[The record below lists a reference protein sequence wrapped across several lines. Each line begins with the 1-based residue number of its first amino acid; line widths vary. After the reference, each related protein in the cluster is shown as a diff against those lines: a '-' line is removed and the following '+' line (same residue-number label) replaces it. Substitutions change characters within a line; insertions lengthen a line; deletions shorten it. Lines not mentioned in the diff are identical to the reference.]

1 MSYALSTTEWENRL
15 LFDELFCE
23 NELVR
28 LLQLLQHPSPLRNVA
43 IPQATDRQ
51 SRRWQG
57 FFLEGSA
64 KRDFLKGAAKLCF
77 SLICGKLLGKCHFQ
91 GFVFAASYRGNCNFG
106 GFYLQQAFR
115 KLSGKSHLQA
125 LLLQAIGEVGVFFS
139 SKFFRNYCGSS
150 ISRVSVLQQCI
161 GEVPLWGVFCCIK
174 LFGKLHL

>member
-1 MSYALSTTEWENRL
+1 MAEASGSHPRL
-15 LFDELFCE
+15 LAAFR
-23 NELVR
+23 LV
-28 LLQLLQHPSPLRNVA
+28 LA
-43 IPQATDRQ
+43 
-51 SRRWQG
+51 SRRQGVAG
-57 FFLEGSA
+57 FFFVEGSA
-64 KRDFLKGAAKLCF
+64 KHVFLKGAAKLCF

-91 GFVFAASYRGNCNFG
+91 NFVFAASYSVNCNFG

-125 LLLQAIGEVGVFFS
+125 LLLQAIGEVQFLGVFFS

-161 GEVPLWGVFCCIK
+161 GEVPLWGVFFCIK